1 MENTENR
8 TKTLL
13 IIDDTEYNIEL
24 LTDVFK
30 SSYNILTAKNGK
42 DGLDTMRENADK
54 IDVVLL
60 DVVMPE
66 MDGYQVLLEMS
77 MDETIKYIPVI
88 VITSNDDTESEH
100 KAFDYGAFDFITRP
114 FNLKTLEYRVN
125 SVFHKIDLDRITYE
139 NEQLKKAA
147 ETKKQLSA
155 LMDNL
160 PGGVAIIATDGNHAE
175 CTYFNHPVPKLLHM
189 SEDEF
194 SSAFVKKDGEEYR
207 HWIKSFIEHAKNE
220 CKFDFTFS
228 VTKDDDAWVRIIASA
243 LSEKDG
249 HKSLYCVFLDI
260 TAEKM
265 QEKRA
270 MEADERLR
278 TNKIDI
284 VKLINNAPGGITL
297 SERGEDGKMHTLY
310 SSKGLADIFGY
321 PDYETYVEDVE
332 QGRRKMISN
341 VEADGFRS
349 KMSNS
354 LLTGTPIE
362 YTFNCQDY
370 NGKPIWIMVRAQF
383 LKSEAGKIRLY
394 CFITNVTK
402 EKTYEIE
409 LKNNAY
415 YDSLTG
421 LFNRSAF
428 FLNAKEMLSSHPDT
442 EYVIYRINIGSFKLI
457 NDIMGR
463 EVGDK
468 MLTTIAFAL
477 RELIPAEG
485 VLARFFADNFVML
498 LPGDTVS
505 PEDIIETIKKSVS
518 ETQFINHDIQYYVGV
533 YTVTDRDIK
542 VEDMCDRA
550 SIACRSIS
558 GSFSNYIAYYD
569 ARMRDAMLDEQEI
582 RDETHSAIAGGQFCI
597 YYQPVYGLKSKKFVS
612 AEALVRWKHP
622 KKGIISPGKFIP
634 MFERNGFI
642 AELDLYVLE
651 QVCKYQ
657 QKRREQG
664 LDQFPI
670 SVNISRMSLYNPKLF
685 DIISEL
691 TEKYGVDPKY
701 FRIEITET
709 AYNDN
714 PTQLLDTVNKLR
726 EKCYPILMDDF
737 GSGYSSLNTLKD
749 IPIDLLKLDMKFMQG
764 FESNDRVGTIVTAVA
779 RMAKWLNVPMLAEGV
794 ETKEQYVFLES
805 IGCAYIQGFY
815 FSKPVPEEEFTA
827 LIQSNVVTPTDTV
840 LEKYGIGEEVNELL
854 GSNSTLTK
862 LISGAFGG
870 LGIYELSDDKLEVI
884 RVNEGYMQIMGYS
897 PVEFTGEHFNIW
909 EKVHP
914 DDIEKSKNA
923 CIEAART
930 DTAIRAI
937 IRRYNRNGKLMH
949 LDGIHRRLGGT
960 DENPI
965 FCIAFNDITEQL
977 EQEQL
982 IEQSR
987 RQIEYILDATGAVVV
1002 DVDYVK
1008 EQTFCKG
1015 DLDDFDLTEEEL
1027 NRDLIANRSFES
1039 IVHPDDLQRLKK
1051 WHEIKSEQ
1059 RITEEFRLK
1068 KKDGQYH
1075 WCRISEIQIL
1085 DENGNMIRKI
1095 GFLTDISEE
1104 KVMSDQL
1111 ETTRELMDSTMKNIS
1126 AGVLVVQADSEKKR
1140 SKILYANDSLWKLTG
1155 TKRNLDIDFFRELA
1169 ELIHPDDKALFE
1181 KHMVSLEDRKIRQS
1195 INMRVRRG
1203 SDEAWTWIR
1212 MSTTSIDSSDR
1223 VYVFISDIS
1232 DLKSVTSQLE
1242 TLVNNAPCGIAMF
1255 EKKNNYEMLP
1265 LFVGKNYY
1273 SITGMRKSRAF
1284 DFYQSVHPEDLVQL
1298 QNEIQKGGTIHAEYR
1313 VIKEDGEAWLELTAA
1328 PTEAFDDNKQLYM
1341 VILTDVTE
1349 KRKATARLEAII
1361 DNLEGGIGLINHCDG
1376 KLSLNYSNDKF
1387 LSVLNIANT
1396 SKARFNKVLSEV
1408 VDSPPGNS
1416 DIIISMPDKTERTVR
1431 IHLAEFEDNTQK
1443 GNSYIATADDV
1454 TLKRA
1459 QGKSRIEERKANA
1472 ANGNYDE
1479 VFEIDYNEKTTR
1491 MISSRR
1497 HPENVKNAKTVNLEN
1512 VLLFWVD
1519 KYIHPDDR
1527 QNAVDMFAEPMRNAD
1542 FTDAYIELR
1551 ILDPEDKG
1559 TYKRFGAVLVR
1570 SEGDF
1575 CMLFIKNIEGKEEL
1589 PSIEEVRELDHLY
1602 KQVALQTNT
1611 TVVEYNHIT
1620 DTATCSPSIKN
1631 YAAGHLSE
1639 DDFKKKE
1646 NYVNGLAIHP
1656 DDIKEYHVFLKEAEN
1671 TDEISSVILRM
1682 RMVTGGYKWC
1692 RLSLSYFKK
1701 PNGDII
1707 KSLCTINE
1715 VDSEIQALQKLD
1727 EKNEMLN
1734 RTVRNVPVGVGIY
1747 EVINGKFVPT
1757 YVSDK
1762 TFDIFGLDAGD
1773 ITALPSY
1780 IGVIEGP
1787 DINNEAVGDRICRA
1801 SRKDGSSFWLN
1812 IRYKSVK
1819 EGKKTYI
1826 YATMSDVSEKVEQRR
1841 KQEILEQ
1848 LYQMLLEE
1856 TGTVIFDYDPEKDT
1870 LSYYRHFLDEVK
1882 SAVVIENLRGS
1893 TDNLNTFD
1901 KANREE
1907 FNSALE
1913 RLPAKEG
1920 TEEMPLMI
1928 YYDGFPRHFRGFFKS
1943 IADNT
1948 GKICRII
1955 GKIEDVDD
1963 EVARINEIKAKAM
1976 YDPLCVEI
1984 YNRATTEELIR
1995 NELQRSAGGALL
2007 MIDVDNFKSINDLL
2021 GHMFGDEFLKQFS
2034 LVVKGVFRETDIVGR
2049 YGGDEFFVFLNH
2061 ASSALAIRKGNEIL
2075 ARVAKIQVPKIG
2087 TVKSSIGISMVNPE
2101 TRSYVQ
2107 LMKQAD
2113 SALYEAKNKGKNQ
2126 VVLFDSNTMSESI
2139 FRTALPAADR
2149 TTVPLSSN
2157 PNASSSLIMRVFS
2170 ALQSSGN
2177 IKSGIEQMLA
2187 FVGKQFDVSRAYIF
2201 EDSDDGLYC
2210 SNTFEWCNEGVESEK
2225 DTLQNVSYKEDL
2237 DGNYKEKFNDEGIF
2251 YCHDVRELDNSQRE
2265 ILERQGIKSI
2275 LQCAISEDGQFKGFV
2290 GFDECRDN
2298 RFWTQEQVDALAY
2311 ISRILGSFLLY
2322 ERSKTFY
2329 QHYSRSLETILMQ
2342 YPEYIYIIE
2351 PETHKLLYINK
2362 MIEDAIGEKKKYLG
2376 LCCYDVFCGDKNF
2389 SDCPIRELVKN
2400 GSGKPVEMLS
2410 PLIKKRLRTQAAVV
2424 EWNGKKA
2431 YMVSCLTLENESEN

>member
-1 MENTENR
+1 MENKENR
-8 TKTLL
+8 AKTLL
-13 IIDDTEYNIEL
+13 IIDDAEYNIEL
-24 LTDVFK
+24 LTDVF
-30 SSYNILTAKNGK
+30 SGSYNIMSARSGK
-42 DGLDTMRENADK
+42 AGLDIMQNNIGK

-60 DVVMPE
+60 DIVMPE
-66 MDGYQVLLEMS
+66 MDGYQVLLEMN
-77 MDETIKYIPVI
+77 MNEDLKYIPVI
-88 VITSNDDTESEH
+88 VITANDDPESEH
-100 KAFDYGAFDFITRP
+100 QAFDYGAFDYITRP
-114 FNLKTLEYRVN
+114 FNLKTLKYRVN
-125 SVFHKIDLDRITYE
+125 SVFHKIDLDRTIYE

-147 ETKKQLSA
+147 ETERRLSA

-160 PGGVAIIATDGNHAE
+160 PGGVAIISTNGDEAK
-175 CTYFNHPVPKLLHM
+175 CTYFNSPVPKLLHM
-189 SEDEF
+189 SEAEF
-194 SSAFVKKDGEEYR
+194 SSAFVKKDGEEYPN
-207 HWIKSFIEHAKNE
+207 WIRQFIEHAKTE
-220 CKFDFTFS
+220 VKFDFPFCVKS
-228 VTKDDDAWVRIIASA
+228 DGGDEVWARMIASA
-243 LSEKDG
+243 LNEEDG

-260 TAEKM
+260 SAEKTH
-265 QEKRA
+265 EKRA
-270 MEADERLR
+270 DEADKKLR
-278 TNKIDI
+278 KNRVD
-284 VKLINNAPGGITL
+284 VEKLINSAPGGITL
-297 SERGEDGKMHTLY
+297 SEKGEDGKMHTLY
-310 SSKGLADIFGY
+310 SSRGLADIFGY
-321 PDYETYVEDVE
+321 PDYETYVKEVE
-332 QGRRKMISN
+332 QGKRRMISN

-354 LLTGTPIE
+354 LLTGMPIE

-370 NGKPIWIMVRAQF
+370 SGKPIWIMVNAQF
-383 LKSEAGKIRLY
+383 LKSEAGRLRLY

-415 YDSLTG
+415 YDPLTG

-428 FLNAKEMLSSHPDT
+428 FLNAKEVLSAHTDK
-442 EYVIYRINIGSFKLI
+442 EYVIYRVNIGSFKLI

-477 RELIPAEG
+477 RELMPSEG

-498 LPGDTVS
+498 MPQGTVS
-505 PEDIIETIKKSVS
+505 PEEIIEAIKKSIS
-518 ETQFINHDIQYYVGV
+518 GTEMINHDVQYYVGV
-533 YTVTDRDIK
+533 YTITNRNAN

-558 GSFSNYIAYYD
+558 GSFSNHVAYYD
-569 ARMRDAMLDEQEI
+569 KRMRDEMLEEQEI

-597 YYQPVYGLKSKKFVS
+597 YYQPVYGLRSKKFVS

-622 KKGIISPGKFIP
+622 TKGIISPGKFIP

-657 QKRREQG
+657 QKRRKQG
-664 LDQFPI
+664 LEPFPI
-670 SVNISRMSLYNPKLF
+670 SVNISRMSLYNPRLF
-685 DIISEL
+685 DIISDL
-691 TEKYGVDPKY
+691 TEKYGVEPKY

-714 PTQLLDTVNKLR
+714 PAQLLDTVNRLR
-726 EKCYPILMDDF
+726 EKCYPVLMDDF

-779 RMAKWLNVPMLAEGV
+779 RMAKWLNIPMLAEGV

-805 IGCAYIQGFY
+805 IGCAYIQGYY
-815 FSKPVPEEEFTA
+815 FSKPIPEEEFTE
-827 LIQSNVVTPTDTV
+827 LIQSGAVNPSDTV
-840 LEKYGIGEEVNELL
+840 LEKYGMGEEVNELL
-854 GSNSTLTK
+854 GSNATLTK

-897 PVEFTGEHFNIW
+897 PMEFTGEHFNIW

-923 CIEAART
+923 CLEAART
-930 DTAIRAI
+930 DTAVRAR
-937 IRRYNRNGKLMH
+937 IRRYNKDGKLMH

-965 FCIAFNDITEQL
+965 FCIAFNDITDQL
-977 EQEQL
+977 EQESL

-987 RQIEYILDATGAVVV
+987 RQIEYILDATGAMVV
-1002 DVDYVK
+1002 DVDYIK

-1015 DLDDFDLTEEEL
+1015 DLDAFDLTEEEL
-1027 NRDLIANRSFES
+1027 NRDLVANKSFES
-1039 IVHPDDLQRLKK
+1039 IVHPDDLPRLKE
-1051 WHEIKSEQ
+1051 WHKIKSEQ

-1075 WCRISEIQIL
+1075 WCRISEIQTL
-1085 DENGNMIRKI
+1085 DKSGNMTRKI

-1104 KVMSDQL
+1104 RGISDQL

-1126 AGVLVVQADSEKKR
+1126 AGVLMVQSDRENKH
-1140 SKILYANDSLWKLTG
+1140 SKILYANDIVWKLTG
-1155 TKRNLDIDFFRELA
+1155 TKLIDPDTDFFRVLEKA
-1169 ELIHPDDKALFE
+1169 IHPDDKGIFE
-1181 KHMVSLEDRKIRQS
+1181 KHMLALEDKKTKQS
-1195 INMRVRRG
+1195 INIRVHKTG
-1203 SDEAWTWIR
+1203 DDAWSWIR
-1212 MSTTSIDSSDR
+1212 LSTTYIDGYDR
-1223 VYVFISDIS
+1223 ICVVISDIS

-1242 TLVNNAPCGIAMF
+1242 TLVDNAPCGIAMF
-1255 EKKNNYEMLP
+1255 EKKNNYDMIP

-1273 SITGMRKSRAF
+1273 SVTGMRKSRPF

-1298 QNEIQKGGTIHAEYR
+1298 QNEIQKGGTIHSEYR
-1313 VIKEDGEAWLELTAA
+1313 VIKEEGEAWLELTAA
-1328 PTEAFDDNKQLYM
+1328 LTDAFDDTKQLYM

-1361 DNLEGGIGLINHCDG
+1361 DNLESGIGLINDCNG

-1396 SKARFNKVLSEV
+1396 SKARFSKVLSEV

-1416 DIIISMPDKTERTVR
+1416 DIIISMPDKAERTVR

-1443 GNSYIATADDV
+1443 GSSYIVTADDV

-1491 MISSRR
+1491 MITSRR
-1497 HPENVKNAKTVNLEN
+1497 HPERVKNAKKINLEN

-1519 KYIHPDDR
+1519 KYIHPDDKK
-1527 QNAVDMFAEPMRNAD
+1527 NAVYMFAEPMRNAD
-1542 FTDAYIELR
+1542 FTDAYVELR
-1551 ILDPEDKG
+1551 IRDPEDEDN
-1559 TYKRFGAVLVR
+1559 YKRFGLVLVR

-1575 CMLFIKNIEGKEEL
+1575 CMLFLKNIEGKEEL
-1589 PSIEEVRELDHLY
+1589 PSIEEVRELDRLY

-1611 TVVEYNHIT
+1611 TVVEYNHLT
-1620 DTATCSPSIKN
+1620 DTTTCSDSIKN
-1631 YAAGHLSE
+1631 FAAGYLSE
-1639 DDFKKKE
+1639 ENFKKKE
-1646 NYVNGLAIHP
+1646 NYVNGLAIHAE
-1656 DDIKEYHVFLKEAEN
+1656 DIKDYHKFLKDAEN

-1682 RMVTGGYKWC
+1682 KMTDGEYKWC
-1692 RLSLSYFKK
+1692 RLSLSYVTK
-1701 PNGDII
+1701 PNGDVV

-1715 VDSEIQALQKLD
+1715 VDGEIQALQKLD
-1727 EKNEMLN
+1727 EKSEMLN
-1734 RTVRNVPVGVGIY
+1734 RTVRNVPAGVGIY
-1747 EVINGKFVPT
+1747 EMVDGKIVPT

-1762 TFDIFGLDAGD
+1762 TYELFGLDTGE
-1773 ITALPSY
+1773 IEVLSSY
-1780 IGVIEGP
+1780 IEKIEEPNTDNG
-1787 DINNEAVGDRICRA
+1787 AVGDKIYPA

-1812 IRYKSVK
+1812 IRYKVVN
-1819 EGKKTYI
+1819 EGGKIYI
-1826 YATMSDVSEKVEQRR
+1826 YATMSDVSERVEQRQ
-1841 KQEILEQ
+1841 KQEIQEQ

-1856 TGTVIFDYDPEKDT
+1856 TGTIIFDYDPEKDS
-1870 LSYYRHFLDEVK
+1870 LSYYMHFLDEEK
-1882 SAVVIENLRGS
+1882 SAVVIENLRGN
-1893 TDNLNTFD
+1893 TDNLNKFD

-1907 FNSALE
+1907 FNSALD
-1913 RLPAKEG
+1913 RLQTKDG
-1920 TEEMPLMI
+1920 TDEIPLMI

-1943 IADNT
+1943 IADST
-1948 GKICRII
+1948 GKISRII
-1955 GKIEDVDD
+1955 GKIDDVDD

-1995 NELQRSAGGALL
+1995 SELQRSVAGALL
-2007 MIDVDNFKSINDLL
+2007 MIDVDDFKSINDLL
-2021 GHMFGDEFLKQFS
+2021 GHMFGDEFLKQFAA
-2034 LVVKGVFRETDIVGR
+2034 VVKGVFRETDIVGR

-2061 ASSALAIRKGNEIL
+2061 ANSALAVRKGNEIL
-2075 ARVAKIQVPKIG
+2075 KRVADIQVPQIG
-2087 TVKSSIGISMVNPE
+2087 TVKSSIGIAMVNPE

-2126 VVLFDSNTMSESI
+2126 VVLFDSGTMNESV
-2139 FRTALPAADR
+2139 FRTALPTAGR
-2149 TTVPLSSN
+2149 NTVHLSSN
-2157 PNASSSLIMRVFS
+2157 PNASSLIMRVFS
-2170 ALQSSGN
+2170 ALYSSGD
-2177 IKSGIEQMLA
+2177 IKSGINQMLA
-2187 FVGKQFDVSRAYIF
+2187 FAGKHFDVSRAYIF

-2210 SNTFEWCNEGVESEK
+2210 SNTFEWCNEGVKSEK
-2225 DTLQNVSYKEDL
+2225 DTLQNVSYAEDL

-2251 YCHDVRELDNSQRE
+2251 YCHDVKELDDSQRE
-2265 ILERQGIKSI
+2265 ILERQGVKSV
-2275 LQCAISEDGQFKGFV
+2275 LQCIIAEDGKFKGFV

-2311 ISRILGSFLLY
+2311 ISKILGSFLLY
-2322 ERSKTFY
+2322 ERNKIFH

-2351 PETHKLLYINK
+2351 PETHKLLYVNR
-2362 MIEDAIGEKKKYLG
+2362 MIEDALGENKKCLG

-2389 SDCPIRELVKN
+2389 SDCPVRELVEN
-2400 GSGKPVEMLS
+2400 GLGKPVEMLS
-2410 PLIKKRLRTQAAVV
+2410 PLLKKRLRTQAAVV

-2431 YMVSCLTLENESEN
+2431 YMVSCLYIE

>member
-1 MENTENR
+1 MENKENMA
-8 TKTLL
+8 KTLL

-24 LTDVFK
+24 LTDVF
-30 SSYNILTAKNGK
+30 SGSYNILSARNGK
-42 DGLDTMRENADK
+42 DGLDIMQNNIGK

-60 DVVMPE
+60 DIVMPE

-77 MDETIKYIPVI
+77 MNDDLKCIPVI
-88 VITSNDDTESEH
+88 VITANDDPESEH
-100 KAFDYGAFDFITRP
+100 QAFDYGAFDYITRP
-114 FNLKTLEYRVN
+114 FNLKTLAYRVN
-125 SVFHKIDLDRITYE
+125 SVFHKIDLDRTIYE

-147 ETKKQLSA
+147 ETERQLSA

-160 PGGVAIIATDGNHAE
+160 PGGVAIISTDGDEAK
-175 CTYFNHPVPKLLHM
+175 CTYFNSPVLKLLHM
-189 SEDEF
+189 SESEF
-194 SSAFVKKDGEEYR
+194 ASAFVKKDGEEYPN
-207 HWIKSFIEHAKNE
+207 WIRQFIENAKTE
-220 CKFDFTFS
+220 VKFDFPFCVKS
-228 VTKDDDAWVRIIASA
+228 DGDDEVWARMIASA

-260 TAEKM
+260 TTEKAQERRAE
-265 QEKRA
+265 
-270 MEADERLR
+270 EADKKLR
-278 TNKIDI
+278 KNRVD
-284 VKLINNAPGGITL
+284 VEKLINSAPGGITL
-297 SERGEDGKMHTLY
+297 SEKGEDGRMHTLY
-310 SSKGLADIFGY
+310 SSRGLANIFGY
-321 PDYETYVEDVE
+321 PDYETYVKEVE
-332 QGRRKMISN
+332 QGSRRMISN

-349 KMSNS
+349 KMSSS
-354 LLTGTPIE
+354 LLTGMPIE
-362 YTFNCQDY
+362 YTFSCQDY
-370 NGKPIWIMVRAQF
+370 SGKPIWIMVNAQF
-383 LKSEAGKIRLY
+383 LKSEAGRLRLY

-428 FLNAKEMLSSHPDT
+428 FLNAKEVLFSHPDK

-463 EVGDK
+463 EVGDT

-477 RELIPAEG
+477 RDLMPSDG
-485 VLARFFADNFVML
+485 VLARFFADNFAML
-498 LPGDTVS
+498 LPQNAVS
-505 PEDIIETIKKSVS
+505 PEKIIETIKKNVS
-518 ETQFINHDIQYYVGV
+518 ETEVINHDVQYYVGV
-533 YTVTDRDIK
+533 YTVTGRDTD

-550 SIACRSIS
+550 SMACRSIS
-558 GSFSNYIAYYD
+558 GSFSNHVAYYD
-569 ARMRDAMLDEQEI
+569 KRMRDAMLEEQEI

-622 KKGIISPGKFIP
+622 TKGIISPGKFIP

-642 AELDLYVLE
+642 AELDLYVLK
-651 QVCKYQ
+651 QVCIYQ

-664 LDQFPI
+664 LKPFPI

-685 DIISEL
+685 DIISSL
-691 TEKYGVDPKY
+691 TEKYGVEPKY

-714 PTQLLDTVNKLR
+714 PTQLLDTVNRLR
-726 EKCYPILMDDF
+726 EKCYPVLMDDF

-764 FESNDRVGTIVTAVA
+764 FESNDRVGTIVTAIA

-805 IGCAYIQGFY
+805 IGCAYIQGYY
-815 FSKPVPEEEFTA
+815 FSKPMPEEEFTE
-827 LIQSNVVTPTDTV
+827 LIQNGTVNPIDTV
-840 LEKYGIGEEVNELL
+840 LEKYGMGEEVNELL
-854 GSNSTLTK
+854 GSNATLTK

-870 LGIYELSDDKLEVI
+870 LGIYELSNDKLEVI

-923 CIEAART
+923 CLEAART
-930 DTAIRAI
+930 DTAVRAI
-937 IRRYNRNGKLMH
+937 IRRYNRDGRLMH

-977 EQEQL
+977 EQENL

-987 RQIEYILDATGAVVV
+987 RQIEYILDATGAIVV
-1002 DVDYVK
+1002 DVDYIK
-1008 EQTFCKG
+1008 EQTFFKG
-1015 DLDDFDLTEEEL
+1015 DFDDFDLTEDEL
-1027 NRDLIANRSFES
+1027 SKDLIANRSFES
-1039 IVHPDDLQRLKK
+1039 IVHPDDLPRLKE
-1051 WHEIKSEQ
+1051 WHKKKSEQ
-1059 RITEEFRLK
+1059 RITEEFRLR

-1075 WCRISEIQIL
+1075 WCRISEIHTL
-1085 DENGNMIRKI
+1085 NKDGNMTRKI

-1104 KVMSDQL
+1104 RKISDQL
-1111 ETTRELMDSTMKNIS
+1111 ENTRGLMDTTMRNIS
-1126 AGVLVVQADSEKKR
+1126 AGVLMLQADQKNKH
-1140 SKILYANDSLWKLTG
+1140 SKILYANDIVWKMTG
-1155 TKRNLDIDFFRELA
+1155 TKLLGPDVDFFRVLEKA
-1169 ELIHPDDKALFE
+1169 VHPDDKGIFE
-1181 KHMVSLEDRKIRQS
+1181 KHMLALEDKKTKQS
-1195 INMRVRRG
+1195 INIRVRRTG
-1203 SDEAWTWIR
+1203 EETWSWIR
-1212 MSTTSIDSSDR
+1212 LSTTNIDGYDR
-1223 VYVFISDIS
+1223 ICVVISDIS

-1242 TLVNNAPCGIAMF
+1242 TLVDNAPCGIAMF
-1255 EKKNNYEMLP
+1255 EKKNNYDMLP

-1273 SITGMRKSRAF
+1273 SVTGMRKSRHF
-1284 DFYQSVHPEDLVQL
+1284 DFYQSVHPEDLVHL

-1313 VIKEDGEAWLELTAA
+1313 VIKDDREAWLELTAA
-1328 PTEAFDDNKQLYM
+1328 PTDAFDDNKQLYM
-1341 VILTDVTE
+1341 VILTDITE
-1349 KRKATARLEAII
+1349 KRKAAARLEAII
-1361 DNLEGGIGLINHCDG
+1361 DNLESGIGLINECDG

-1396 SKARFNKVLSEV
+1396 SKARFSKVLSEV
-1408 VDSPPGNS
+1408 VNSPRGNS
-1416 DIIISMPDKTERTVR
+1416 DILISASDKSERTVR
-1431 IHLAEFEDNTQK
+1431 LHLAEFEDNTQR
-1443 GNSYIATADDV
+1443 GSSYIVTADDV

-1479 VFEIDYNEKTTR
+1479 VFEIDYNEKTSILLT
-1491 MISSRR
+1491 SRR
-1497 HPENVKNAKTVNLEN
+1497 HPEKAKTAKKSNLEN
-1512 VLLFWVD
+1512 VMLFWAD
-1519 KYIHPDDR
+1519 KYVHPDDR
-1527 QNAVDMFAEPMRNAD
+1527 PSFVDMFTEPMRNAD

-1551 ILDPEDKG
+1551 ILDPEDKD
-1559 TYKRFGAVLVR
+1559 TYKRFGLVLVR
-1570 SEGDF
+1570 SEGDH

-1589 PSIEEVRELDHLY
+1589 PSIEEVRELNSLY

-1620 DTATCSPSIKN
+1620 DEATSSASIKKF
-1631 YAAGHLSE
+1631 AAGYLSE

-1646 NYVNGLAIHP
+1646 KYINGLAIHP
-1656 DDIKEYHVFLKEAEN
+1656 DDIKVYHRFLKDAEK

-1682 RMVTGGYKWC
+1682 KMANGEYKWC
-1692 RLSLSYFKK
+1692 RLSLSYVKK
-1701 PNGDII
+1701 PNGDVI

-1734 RTVRNVPVGVGIY
+1734 RTVRNVPAGVGIY
-1747 EVINGKFVPT
+1747 ELVDGKFVPT

-1762 TFDIFGLDAGD
+1762 TYDLFGLDSGE
-1773 ITALPSY
+1773 IEVLPSY
-1780 IGVIEGP
+1780 IGMIEEP
-1787 DINNEAVGDRICRA
+1787 DTSNGAVGDRIFQA

-1812 IRYKSVK
+1812 IRYKVVN
-1819 EGKKTYI
+1819 EGGKIYI
-1826 YATMSDVSEKVEQRR
+1826 YATMSDVSERVEQSR
-1841 KQEILEQ
+1841 KQDILEQ

-1870 LSYYRHFLDEVK
+1870 LSYYMHFLNEET
-1882 SAVVIENLRGS
+1882 SAVVIENLKGN
-1893 TDNLNTFD
+1893 TDDLNKFD

-1913 RLPAKEG
+1913 RLPAKDG
-1920 TEEMPLMI
+1920 TEEIPLMI

-1943 IADNT
+1943 IADST

-1984 YNRATTEELIR
+1984 YNKATTEELIR
-1995 NELQRSAGGALL
+1995 SELQRSVAGALL
-2007 MIDVDNFKSINDLL
+2007 MIDVDDFKSINDLL
-2021 GHMFGDEFLKQFS
+2021 GHMFGDEFLKQFAS
-2034 LVVKGVFRETDIVGR
+2034 VVKGVFRETDIVGR

-2061 ASSALAIRKGNEIL
+2061 ANSALAVRKGNEIL
-2075 ARVAKIQVPKIG
+2075 ERVAKIQVPKIG
-2087 TVKSSIGISMVNPE
+2087 TVKSSIGIAMVNPE

-2126 VVLFDSNTMSESI
+2126 VVLFDSGTMSESI
-2139 FRTALPAADR
+2139 FRTALPSADR
-2149 TTVPLSSN
+2149 NKVPLSSN

-2170 ALQSSGN
+2170 ALYTSGD
-2177 IKSGIEQMLA
+2177 IKSGVKQMLA
-2187 FVGKQFDVSRAYIF
+2187 FAGKQFDVSRAYIF

-2210 SNTFEWCNEGVESEK
+2210 SNIFEWCNEGVESERE
-2225 DTLQNVSYKEDL
+2225 TLQNISYKDDL
-2237 DGNYKEKFNDEGIF
+2237 GGNYKEKFNDEGIF
-2251 YCHDVRELDNSQRE
+2251 YCHDVKGLDNSQRE

-2275 LQCAISEDGQFKGFV
+2275 LQCAISEDGQFKGFI

-2311 ISRILGSFLLY
+2311 ISKILGSFLLY

-2342 YPEYIYIIE
+2342 YPEYTYIIE
-2351 PETHKLLYINK
+2351 PETHKLLYVNK
-2362 MIEDAIGEKKKYLG
+2362 MIEDALGENNKCLG

-2389 SDCPIRELVKN
+2389 GDCPIRELVKS

-2410 PLIKKRLRTQAAVV
+2410 PLLKKRLRAQAAVV

-2431 YMVSCLTLENESEN
+2431 YMVSCLETEK